1 MKKSIL
7 LAVNFLILII
17 SAVCIDSHDAYA
29 ETEYELF
36 NPTYDADKD
45 YAEWDCIYFGWYP
58 QDSADENDLQPVK
71 WRVLS
76 VEDGKALLLSDR
88 SLMAAYYNMSLFDK
102 PSWGSSHAR
111 FQTVQFYNKAFKRGT
126 GNDFT

>member
-1 MKKSIL
+1 MKKIIL

-29 ETEYELF
+29 ETEYELS
-36 NPTYDADKD
+36 NPTYDADRD
-45 YAEWDCIYFGWYP
+45 YAEWDCIYFGRYP

-76 VEDGKALLLSDR
+76 VEENDAMLISDKMLFP
-88 SLMAAYYNMSLFDK
+88 SEFIFHIMS
-102 PSWGSSHAR
+102 SS
-111 FQTVQFYNKAFKRGT
+111 FF
-126 GNDFT
+126 